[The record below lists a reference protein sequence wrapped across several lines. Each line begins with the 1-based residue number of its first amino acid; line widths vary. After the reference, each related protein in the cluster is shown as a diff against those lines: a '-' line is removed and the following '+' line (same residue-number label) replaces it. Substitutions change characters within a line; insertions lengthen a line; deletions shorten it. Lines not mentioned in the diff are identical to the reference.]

1 MKVTELA
8 EEQPNCFYLP
18 CLSSI
23 EYQEAP
29 YQKLK
34 QITMETLNNSE
45 FFCDSK
51 QVWKRSDITN
61 ILVSESTATL
71 TATSDINSALV
82 KKYDQLVGESPDPN
96 FLEWWMPDVEVI
108 FHPPLSQGLLI
119 L

>member
-1 MKVTELA
+1 MKETEVA
-8 EEQPNCFYLP
+8 VEEQPSCFYLP

-34 QITMETLNNSE
+34 QITMEVLNNSE

-51 QVWKRSDITN
+51 QLWTTWDIKN

-71 TATSDINSALV
+71 TATSNINSSLVQKYNKLVAEAL
-82 KKYDQLVGESPDPN
+82 DPN
-96 FLEWWMPDVEVI
+96 FLEWWMPDVDVI
-108 FHPPLSQGLLI
+108 FHPPLSQGL
-119 L
+119 